1 MERRTIRLKSGFL
14 QSDTWQNG
22 FVLVNRT
29 EKRTRTTDEEREST
43 FDKVL
48 KVSSYALRSRGLT
61 DREQNT
67 ILADIQ
73 VGELSIVRDF
83 SRHILYKAL
92 VRAENGFFRFGHLR
106 EHLPDIESID
116 EFIDSYLSR
125 YSVTYQYERGK
136 DIGHLDPYEKLQ
148 LLVGV
153 ILPEI
158 RKVIDR
164 SLPKVVGSTVFRPV
178 ALSQI
183 FEPEKN
189 LHFISFPIQDSLT
202 SEVVYTNVDEKSKP
216 QSDHDNPA
224 LALDISKRDWYAY
237 DESYGTSEEKK
248 FVKFI
253 DSKI

>member
-1 MERRTIRLKSGFL
+1 M
-14 QSDTWQNG
+14 
-22 FVLVNRT
+22 
-29 EKRTRTTDEEREST
+29 
-43 FDKVL
+43 L
-48 KVSSYALRSRGLT
+48 KVSSYTLRSRGLT
-61 DREQNT
+61 NREENM
-67 ILADIQ
+67 ILSDIA
-73 VGELSIVRDF
+73 VGEISIVRDF

-106 EHLPDIESID
+106 EHLPDIEGID

-136 DIGHLDPYEKLQ
+136 DIEHLDPYEKLQ

-178 ALSQI
+178 SISQV
-183 FEPEKN
+183 FEQEKN
-189 LHFISFPIQDSLT
+189 LHFISFPITNDLT
-202 SEVVYTNVDEKSKP
+202 LETSYTNTDEKSRP
-216 QSDHDNPA
+216 QTDHSNPE

-253 DSKI
+253 DSKV